1 MWQLLGN
8 KESVTKTTFP
18 EFKEKYLVESEFA
31 YPISLNGKTKF
42 NLALS
47 LALTKEEVEKEV
59 LANADMQR
67 ILNGQ
72 SPKKM
77 IVVLGKIVNVVV

>member
-1 MWQLLGN
+1 
-8 KESVTKTTFP
+8 
-18 EFKEKYLVESEFA
+18 
-31 YPISLNGKTKF
+31 
-42 NLALS
+42 LS
-47 LALTKEEVEKEV
+47 KEEVEKEV
-59 LANADMQR
+59 LANADMQK